1 MYRRTLCLIGLA
13 LWMASAQAPP
23 PAGRGGGLSAKNPA
37 LPANL
42 FTSASTLAHT
52 SLRHEWV
59 HIPMGTAK
67 LHTWIE
73 YPAGEAKAPL
83 LLLMHYDAGLD
94 DLQRGCRSIGD
105 RRLYCRGARSSVGPF
120 QEVGGNPAALKD
132 AWPSAIAFLNKQ
144 LAGD

>member
-1 MYRRTLCLIGLA
+1 MYRRTFCLIGVA
-13 LWMASAQAPP
+13 LWVASAQAPP

-59 HIPMGTAK
+59 DIPMGTAK

-83 LLLMHYDAGLD
+83 VLLMHYDAGSTTCNAQSPINWRPTALSPW
-94 DLQRGCRSIGD
+94 LRIFCPGPAQRGATMILSLILMRHCALS
-105 RRLYCRGARSSVGPF
+105 
-120 QEVGGNPAALKD
+120 PA
-132 AWPSAIAFLNKQ
+132 
-144 LAGD
+144 